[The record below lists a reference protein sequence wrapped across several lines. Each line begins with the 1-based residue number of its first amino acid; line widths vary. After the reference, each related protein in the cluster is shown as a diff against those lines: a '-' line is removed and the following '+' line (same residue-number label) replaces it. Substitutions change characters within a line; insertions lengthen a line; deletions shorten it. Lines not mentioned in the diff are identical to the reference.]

1 LVSAM
6 QKDYYEIL
14 GVSRDCSP
22 EELKKA
28 YRRLA
33 LKYHPDRN
41 PGDKEAEEHF
51 KEAAEA
57 YEVLRDPEKRRVYD
71 LYGYE
76 GIAGTGFRGFSR
88 QEDIF
93 SSFGNLFEDFFG
105 FSSGSRGRDRFRG
118 PEAGADLRYDLSVS
132 FEDAARGAETEIEIV
147 RLESCPD
154 CRGTGSATGKQPD
167 ICPTC
172 GGTGQVVR
180 SEGFFRVS
188 STCPRCSGT
197 GTIITDPCKT
207 CQGQGR
213 IHQRHKVKVRIP
225 AGIDTGSRLR
235 LRNEGEAGLRG
246 GSRGDLYI
254 VIQVKP
260 HDFFERHGNDIYC
273 RLPISIVQ
281 ASLGDKVEIPTLDGL
296 HTLKIP
302 AGTQTGEHLRLKGF
316 GVPDLRGF
324 GTGDQVVEVTVVTPT
339 KLTERQ
345 EALLQEFASIEEGKK
360 GEGFFHKI
368 FRRVE
373 AHRRSTQEDAP

>member
-1 LVSAM
+1 M
-6 QKDYYEIL
+6 EKDYYKIL
-14 GVSRDCSP
+14 GVSRDSSP
-22 EELKKA
+22 EDLKKA

-41 PGDKEAEEHF
+41 PGDKEAEERF

-57 YEVLRDPEKRRVYD
+57 YEVLRDPEKRQIYD

-93 SSFGNLFEDFFG
+93 SSFGSIFEDLFG
-105 FSSGSRGRDRFRG
+105 FSTGPKGRDTFRG
-118 PEAGADLRYDLSVS
+118 PEPGADLRYDLEVS
-132 FEDAARGAETEIEIV
+132 FKDAARGAETEIEIV

-154 CRGTGSATGKQPD
+154 CRGTGSASRSRPSV
-167 ICPTC
+167 CPTC

-188 STCPRCSGT
+188 TTCPRCSGT
-197 GTIITDPCKT
+197 GMVISDPCKT

-213 IHQRHKVKVRIP
+213 VRQRHRVRVRIP
-225 AGIDTGSRLR
+225 AGVDTGSRLR
-235 LRNEGEAGLRG
+235 LRNEGEAGVRG
-246 GSRGDLYI
+246 GPRGDLYI
-254 VIQVKP
+254 VLHVKP
-260 HDFFERHGNDIYC
+260 HRFFERHGNDIYY

-281 ASLGDKVEIPTLDGL
+281 ASLGDEVEIPTLDGH

-302 AGTQTGEHLRLKGF
+302 AGIQTGEQLRLRGL

-324 GTGDQVVEVTVVTPT
+324 GTGDEVVEVRVMTPT

-345 EALLQEFASIEEGKK
+345 EALLQEFAAIEKEKK
-360 GEGFFHKI
+360 DRGFFHKI
-368 FRRVE
+368 FRHNRSQDSPF
-373 AHRRSTQEDAP
+373 RRA